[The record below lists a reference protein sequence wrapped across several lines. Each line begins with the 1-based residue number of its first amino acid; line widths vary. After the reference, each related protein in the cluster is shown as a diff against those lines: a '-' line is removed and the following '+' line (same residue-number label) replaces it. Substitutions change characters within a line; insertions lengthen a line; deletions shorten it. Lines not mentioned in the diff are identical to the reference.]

1 MNLYKIKYKHWGMPE
16 DYVGCTEKWAH
27 DQKQAVGYL
36 CKGRPDKQG
45 NCTTKKNATLTILSI
60 EEITPSS

>member
-1 MNLYKIKYKHWGMPE
+1 MNLYKIKYKHRDMPE
-16 DYVGCTEKWAH
+16 DYVGCTEKGAH
-27 DQKQAVGYL
+27 DQKQAGAYV

-45 NCTTKKNATLTILSI
+45 NCTTKKNATLTILSV

>member
-1 MNLYKIKYKHWGMPE
+1 MPE